1 MAHLKCNFCDSP
13 QYKAAL
19 LIKGRNAHICNEC
32 IEFSLKIMNDKKRNS
47 TIPKLEEM
55 PKPKELRHFL
65 DGYVIGQERA
75 KTSLAVAVYNHYK
88 RIKFGDA
95 LDGVNVEKSN
105 IALIGPTGS
114 GKTYLAKTLARI
126 LHVPF
131 VASDATALTEAG
143 YIGDD
148 VVNILQSLIN
158 AADGDIRKAEQGI
171 VYIDEIDKIAR
182 KIGNGAN
189 TRDISGE
196 SVQQNLLKI
205 IEGTVVNVPP
215 QGGYK
220 HSAHQF
226 VQIDTTNIL
235 FVCSG
240 AFTGLED
247 IIKKRLSKQAT
258 KQTELTSL
266 EVDNYLPLVLP
277 EDLQKFG
284 LIPEFIGRLPVIT
297 TLDAL
302 NEEAF
307 IDILTKPKNSLIK
320 QYQAMLMVDGV
331 KLDFTD
337 QALYAIAKKAISRNT
352 GARGLRTILE
362 QIMLGVMYEL
372 PSRTDIAT
380 CIINEKCIT
389 ENKSPTL
396 ETNDGRRIVNF
407 TEIG

>member
-1 MAHLKCNFCDSP
+1 MTHLKCNFCDSP
-13 QYKAAL
+13 QYKAVL
-19 LIKGRNAHICNEC
+19 FIKGRDAHICNKC

-131 VASDATALTEAG
+131 VVADATALTEAG
-143 YIGDD
+143 YIGED

-158 AADGDIRKAEQGI
+158 VAEGDVRKAEQGI

-182 KIGNGAN
+182 KIGSGTN

-205 IEGTVVNVPP
+205 IEGTEVNVPF
-215 QGGYK
+215 QGERKLPG
-220 HSAHQF
+220 QQD
-226 VQIDTTNIL
+226 VRLDTSNIL
-235 FVCSG
+235 FICSG
-240 AFTGLED
+240 AFNGLED
-247 IIKKRLSKQAT
+247 IIKNRINKKTTR
-258 KQTELTSL
+258 LTSHKI
-266 EVDNYLPLVLP
+266 EKMDNYLSKILP

-284 LIPEFIGRLPVIT
+284 MIPEFIGRLPVIT
-297 TLDAL
+297 ALDPL
-302 NEEAF
+302 NEAAL
-307 IDILTKPKNSLIK
+307 IDILTKPKNSLIN
-320 QYQAMLMVDGV
+320 QYQAMLRLDGIR
-331 KLDFTD
+331 LEFTD
-337 QALYAIAKKAISRNT
+337 QALYAIAKRAIIRNT
-352 GARGLRTILE
+352 GARGLRSIVE
-362 QIMLGVMYEL
+362 EVMSGVMYEL

-380 CIINEKCIT
+380 CIIHEGCVT
-389 ENKSPTL
+389 ENKAPTL
-396 ETNDGRRIVNF
+396 KTKKQTVNC
-407 TEIG
+407 